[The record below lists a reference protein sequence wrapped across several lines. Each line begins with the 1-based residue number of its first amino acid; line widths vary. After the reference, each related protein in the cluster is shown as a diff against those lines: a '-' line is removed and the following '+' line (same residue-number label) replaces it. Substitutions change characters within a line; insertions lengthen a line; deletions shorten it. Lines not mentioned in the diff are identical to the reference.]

1 MLYGCKW
8 PNGDVSFVL
17 ADSRIDAVINLDYV
31 WGAMASDVFP
41 ISNQGLMSINLRRI
55 DTSEPLEEGTPL
67 FELKDFGEGMKTFL
81 ENMGIALIVPVEP
94 KILNQE
100 KA

>member
-17 ADSRIDAVINLDYV
+17 AGSKNDAVMNLEDIC
-31 WGAMASDVFP
+31 GAVASNLFP
-41 ISNQGLMSINLRRI
+41 ISDQGLMSINLRRI

-67 FELKDFGEGMKTFL
+67 FELEDFGEGMRTVL
-81 ENMGIALIVPVEP
+81 EGMGIALHAGGAED
-94 KILNQE
+94 LNLE